1 MPALEC
7 ILCWVAQLPNGW
19 ASAFAQLD
27 IELDGSNSIFV
38 CILELPPSSPSYRPH
53 PPTVKNASNITRHNE
68 RRALLDQF
76 QIKQSEIRK
85 FASKV
90 KHTGTA
96 VAARNLQAS
105 DERIRLLEAN
115 EAARISSHLAMIAAV
130 CELGGTAK
138 LLKFY
143 KQYSQIRDQL
153 AQQDALPDSFNS
165 DYFSGHKFM
174 TLNKRVVHNVV
185 SRHLL

>member
-1 MPALEC
+1 MSRKTKDPTHSELTSVLEGM
-7 ILCWVAQLPNGW
+7 LERND
-19 ASAFAQLD
+19 D
-27 IELDGSNSIFV
+27 ITARAVSRLHS
-38 CILELPPSSPSYRPH
+38 
-53 PPTVKNASNITRHNE
+53 TVKNASDITRHNE
-68 RRALLDQF
+68 RRALLDKF
-76 QIKQSEIRK
+76 QMKQSEIRK

-153 AQQDALPDSFNS
+153 AQQDALPDSFKS
-165 DYFSGHKFM
+165 D
-174 TLNKRVVHNVV
+174 
-185 SRHLL
+185 